1 MNDVQIVIL
10 HPEKWRAYKQLRL
23 KALREEP
30 AAFSTTYTSQ
40 LSVPDHEW
48 KERLTRYQK
57 RKGNWMLF
65 AQKNNK
71 LIGMMGAYQTE
82 KDISNNSAH
91 IMAVFVAKPYRGKG
105 ISKLLLAKLLTEL
118 KKAKIRVV
126 ELGVNC
132 KQKAACALYAHF
144 GFVMF
149 EKKRLMLG
157 DGKRHTEYLMR
168 LILQK

>member
-23 KALREEP
+23 KALKEEP
-30 AAFSTTYTSQ
+30 SAFSTTYTSQ
-40 LSVPDHEW
+40 LSVPDREW

-82 KDISNNSAH
+82 DRKTH
-91 IMAVFVAKPYRGKG
+91 VMAVFVAKPYRGKG

-118 KKAKIRVV
+118 KKAKVHVV

-132 KQKAACALYAHF
+132 KQKAACALYDRF
-144 GFVMF
+144 GFVLF
-149 EKKRLMLG
+149 DKKRFVLG

-168 LILQK
+168 LKL